1 VRFAALLLAGTLCAQ
16 VAQQANERYQ
26 TPEGRANLARTL
38 GSQDRDATQQPK
50 AIVAM
55 LEIKPGITVADIGTG
70 AGYMLPYLSAAVGPS
85 GRVIA
90 EDIYP
95 DFLKTAEH
103 TAADQ
108 HLANVKFVLGTEKDA
123 AIGPGVDL
131 ALMVDV
137 YHHLNYPAVVLASI
151 RGSLKQGG
159 RLAVVEYHRR
169 PDVMGGYAMQHIR
182 LGVDD
187 AIKEIESNGFKLV
200 YRGEH
205 EPAKQW
211 VAIFAPQ

>member
-1 VRFAALLLAGTLCAQ
+1 MRFAALLLAGTLCAQ

-26 TPEGRANLARTL
+26 TPEGRADLARTL

-50 AIVAM
+50 AVVAM
-55 LEIKPGITVADIGTG
+55 LGIKPGMTVADIGTG
-70 AGYMLPYLSAAVGPS
+70 AGYMLPYLGAAVGAG

-95 DFLKTAEH
+95 DFLKTAER
-103 TAADQ
+103 TATD
-108 HLANVKFVLGTEKDA
+108 HHVANVKFVLGTEKDA
-123 AIGPGVDL
+123 ALGQGVDL

-137 YHHLNYPAVVLASI
+137 YHHLNYPAELLASV
-151 RGSLKQGG
+151 RESLKAGG

-169 PDVMGGYAMQHIR
+169 PDVMGGNAMQHIR
-182 LGVDD
+182 LGADD

-200 YRGEH
+200 FRGEH

-211 VAIFAPQ
+211 VAIFARQ